1 VPDPIANTITL
12 TVTAAI
18 DGFKPLDVTAVVTL
32 EPETAPEPPEPTP
45 PPDEDTAPLCVR
57 IDYDGASYVYDE
69 VLGVDLGDYCE
80 PSGHFTQ
87 RCVLCVLPDL
97 VGFRVLFRRDRGEAQ
112 RDEVVFELGD
122 TTAGTVA
129 ANMTGYI
136 ATIYRGEDVL
146 AVAEVPEHYWY
157 SRWRWQSAPRPIVA
171 SVEEL
176 QAAGLVPCFDPA
188 LSQTRPLSSA
198 KVYAPMGLAGLTAYM
213 ASTGERD
220 EIGLVTEA
228 QAEFLR
234 GDASADSMLAQ
245 AEASGTMP
253 WHYRDEDGCAVFNF
267 IEHPQASMYYP
278 ANLPACSTPIAL
290 DVAHEPDLCFVPFLL
305 TGDPYYLEELQ
316 FAATYNV
323 LASNPQSRGSYCIGF
338 ATRAHAWALRTLA
351 HCARV
356 TPDDAP
362 AWVQSRAYWQSWLDG
377 NRDWMMGRY
386 VNPTAAPFTE
396 APYAPPLNYMADTE
410 NSPATST
417 MPQGTCSQQWMEDY
431 EACVLGHV
439 VAIGY
444 ADWMPILEWKLANS
458 IARTDGRSGWVR
470 AKPCPYNVALRP
482 NAGAAYVTDWQ
493 ESWEL
498 NLTMQPGI
506 GIYTDPDTMPPGDSL
521 VYASYTMSALALA
534 ASVGAEGAAECYEWL
549 RGQLTAN
556 SDAKT
561 YVDRKWSMRAAVTGW
576 GAAV

>member
-1 VPDPIANTITL
+1 MTDPIANTITL

-136 ATIYRGEDVL
+136 ATILRGPTTL
-146 AVAEVPEHYWY
+146 ATVDVPEHYWY
-157 SRWRWQSAPRPIVA
+157 SRWRWQSAPRPIIA
-171 SVEEL
+171 NVEDL
-176 QAAGLVPCFDPA
+176 QAAGLLPCFDPA

-198 KVYAPMGLAGLTAYM
+198 KTYEPMGLAGLTAYM

-228 QAEFLR
+228 QAEYLR
-234 GDASADSMLAQ
+234 GETPVDSLMAQ

-253 WHYRDEDGCAVFNF
+253 WHYRDEDGGAVFNF
-267 IEHPQASMYYP
+267 IEHPQATLYYP
-278 ANLPACSTPIAL
+278 ANIPACSTPITL
-290 DVAHEPDLCFVPFLL
+290 DVAHEPDLCYVPFLL

-323 LASNPQSRGSYCIGF
+323 LASGPQQRFSYCIGF
-338 ATRAHAWALRTLA
+338 AVRAHAWALRTLA
-351 HCARV
+351 HCARA

-362 AWVQSRAYWQSWLDG
+362 AWVQSRAYWQEWMDG
-377 NRDWMMGRY
+377 EREWMLGRY
-386 VNPTAAPFTE
+386 VNATAAPFTE
-396 APYAPPLNYMADTE
+396 LPYAVLHYMADTQ
-410 NSPATST
+410 NSPASSS
-417 MPQGTCSQQWMEDY
+417 MPPGCVSQQWMEDY
-431 EACVLGHV
+431 ESVVLGHV
-439 VAIGY
+439 VQIGY
-444 ADWMPILEWKLANS
+444 ADWLPILEWKLVNS
-458 IARTDGRSGWVR
+458 LARTNGTSGWIR

-482 NAGAAYVTDWQ
+482 SASAPCVTSWQ
-493 ESWEL
+493 ESWDL
-498 NLTMQPGI
+498 NLQMQPGI
-506 GIYTDPDTMPPGDSL
+506 GVYDDPDTMPAGDSL
-521 VYASYTMSALALA
+521 VYASYTLSALALSA
-534 ASVGAEGAAECYEWL
+534 ALGVEGATECYTWL
-549 RGQLTAN
+549 RGQLVAN
-556 SDAKT
+556 SDANT
-561 YVDRKWSMRAAVTGW
+561 YSDRKWSFACVTSH
-576 GAAV
+576 

>member
-1 VPDPIANTITL
+1 VTDPITNDITL

-18 DGFKPLDVTAVVTL
+18 AGFKPLDVSAVVTL
-32 EPETAPEPPEPTP
+32 EPVAPEPPEPTP
-45 PPDEDTAPLCVR
+45 PPTTDKLRAV
-57 IDYDGASYVYDE
+57 IDYEGRAYVFDEIAGAD
-69 VLGVDLGDYCE
+69 LGVYRE
-80 PSGHFTQ
+80 PGGRFSQ
-87 RCVLCVLPDL
+87 RCVRVEHPDL
-97 VGFRVLFRRDRGEAQ
+97 TGFVVLFRSDTDGS

-136 ATIYRGEDVL
+136 ATISRGSTTL
-146 AVAEVPEHYWY
+146 ATVDVPEHYWY
-157 SRWRWQSAPRPIVA
+157 SRWRWQSSPRPIVA

-176 QAAGLVPCFDPA
+176 QAAGMVPCFDPA

-198 KVYAPMGLAGLTAYM
+198 KVYEPMGLAGLTAYM

-228 QAEFLR
+228 QAEYLR
-234 GDASADSMLAQ
+234 GDASADSLIAQ
-245 AEASGTMP
+245 AEASGTFP

-267 IEHPQASMYYP
+267 VTHPQATLYYP
-278 ANLPACSTPIAL
+278 ANIPACSTPITL

-305 TGDPYYLEELQ
+305 TGDPYYLEEMQ

-362 AWVQSRAYWQSWLDG
+362 AWVQSRAYWQEWMDG
-377 NRDWMMGRY
+377 EREWMLNRY

-396 APYAPPLNYMADTE
+396 LPYAVLHYMADTQ
-410 NSPATST
+410 NSPASST
-417 MPQGTCSQQWMEDY
+417 MPPGCVSQQWMEDY
-431 EACVLGHV
+431 EAVVLGHV
-439 VAIGY
+439 VQIGY
-444 ADWMPILEWKLANS
+444 ADWLPILEWKLVNS
-458 IARTDGRSGWVR
+458 LARTNGTSGWIR

-482 NAGAAYVTDWQ
+482 SASAPCVTSWQ
-493 ESWEL
+493 ESWDL

-506 GIYTDPDTMPPGDSL
+506 GIYTDPDVMPAGDSL
-521 VYASYTMSALALA
+521 VYASYTLSALALA
-534 ASVGAEGAAECYEWL
+534 ASVGVEEAAECHAWL
-549 RGQLTAN
+549 RGQLVAN
-556 SDAKT
+556 SDANT
-561 YVDRKWSMRAAVTGW
+561 YVDRKWSFACVTSH
-576 GAAV
+576 